1 VLGLIITTDNFN
13 CCYTDRGNKIGDDM
27 ASSLYEI
34 VVLPDGEV
42 VLQRS
47 NEEGEPLIRI
57 SFSDEAKFFLD
68 DMSVDIAKAMI
79 DAGIE
84 AVEQMNSEHFAADDD
99 EAEDRVL
106 H

>member
-1 VLGLIITTDNFN
+1 
-13 CCYTDRGNKIGDDM
+13 M

-34 VVLPDGEV
+34 VILPDGEV

-47 NEEGEPLIRI
+47 NAEDEPLIRI
-57 SFSDEAKFFLD
+57 RFSDEAVHYLGD
-68 DMSVDIAKAMI
+68 SSVDIAKIMI

-84 AVEQMNSEHFAADDD
+84 AVEQLSFESVTFDGDSQPK
-99 EAEDRVL
+99 RLL

>member
-1 VLGLIITTDNFN
+1 
-13 CCYTDRGNKIGDDM
+13 M

-47 NEEGEPLIRI
+47 NAKDEPLIRI
-57 SFSDEAKFFLD
+57 SFSDEAVLYLGD
-68 DMSVDIAKAMI
+68 SSVDIARIMI

-84 AVEQMNSEHFAADDD
+84 AVEQLSFESVSVEGDAQLK
-99 EAEDRVL
+99 RIL

>member
-1 VLGLIITTDNFN
+1 
-13 CCYTDRGNKIGDDM
+13 M

-47 NEEGEPLIRI
+47 NAKDEPLIRI
-57 SFSDEAKFFLD
+57 NFSDEAVLYLGD
-68 DMSVDIAKAMI
+68 SSVDIARIMI

-84 AVEQMNSEHFAADDD
+84 AVEQLSFESVSVDGDAQLKRM
-99 EAEDRVL
+99 L

>member
-1 VLGLIITTDNFN
+1 MLRLILTAEIFN
-13 CCYTDRGNKIGDDM
+13 CCYTARGYEIGDHM

-84 AVEQMNSEHFAADDD
+84 AVEQMNSEPFAADDD
-99 EAEDRVL
+99 DAEERVL

>member
-1 VLGLIITTDNFN
+1 
-13 CCYTDRGNKIGDDM
+13 M

-47 NEEGEPLIRI
+47 NAKDEPLIRI
-57 SFSDEAKFFLD
+57 NFSDEAVLYLGD
-68 DMSVDIAKAMI
+68 SSVDIARIMI

-84 AVEQMNSEHFAADDD
+84 AVEQLSLESVSVDGDAQLKRM
-99 EAEDRVL
+99 L

>member
-1 VLGLIITTDNFN
+1 
-13 CCYTDRGNKIGDDM
+13 M

-47 NEEGEPLIRI
+47 NAEDEPLIRI
-57 SFSDEAKFFLD
+57 NFSDEAVLYLGD
-68 DMSVDIAKAMI
+68 SSIDIAKIMI

-84 AVEQMNSEHFAADDD
+84 AVEQLSYESVSGGGDGQPK
-99 EAEDRVL
+99 RLL